1 MNKGLVLLL
10 SVLFSG
16 SIIMVGCAPQQES
29 AETAASAVEEAAPAV
44 EGEALAVEGEAPAAG
59 EEVPVEV
66 APAE

>member
-10 SVLFSG
+10 SVLFTG
-16 SIIMVGCAPQQES
+16 SIIMAGCAPQQES
-29 AETAASAVEEAAPAV
+29 AETDAPAVEEAVLAVEEAAPAV
-44 EGEALAVEGEAPAAG
+44 EGEAPA

>member
-16 SIIMVGCAPQQES
+16 SIIMMAGCAPQQES
-29 AETAASAVEEAAPAV
+29 AETVAPAVEEAVPAV
-44 EGEALAVEGEAPAAG
+44 EGEAVPAVEGEAPA
-59 EEVPVEV
+59 EV